1 MRSNAQTPRS
11 FVRPG
16 LMGALALVLA
26 AGHAVGQSA
35 TGPTLEQL
43 RADRTPPRS
52 PVAITGRDFAD
63 MLLPGAIQAADIR
76 LGGAKV
82 WLWNEPGAGD
92 VRRLFIRGDVR
103 AEVGTY
109 SFSAAQA
116 VVWIEHLAD
125 GDATTPPVRQVAIY
139 FDRVADPGA
148 QAGFAQAADRLLVTG
163 IVRGDL
169 AIRLDGIERGRPEG
183 DESGFL
189 REAERRLADHLR
201 VEAGF
206 APAAVPAGS
215 GGGRGPSRPSVDR
228 PFEPGSPYARPG
240 GAEREEPAPPR
251 EPDRQ
256 EPIFA
261 RDGILTFAVGT
272 NRVGAAPG
280 ATPTE
285 ADAEPVV
292 ITPDE
297 PGEDRTV
304 LMTGGVLLQYTQIA
318 RNRTLQINAQRAVV
332 FLEPGPIKDLLQFD
346 AQSIKGVYLEGDVV
360 ASDGTYTLRG
370 PRVYYDL
377 RTNRAT
383 MVDAVF
389 STYDARRGIPIV
401 VRAAEIRQLS
411 ADQWS
416 ASRARLATTSFFDPV
431 FAIGATSV
439 TISQRT
445 EPAPPSATA
454 ALGFSEGTGVPG
466 VAPEEVTRTSVDAR
480 GLTLQAGGVP
490 FFWYPR
496 FKGDLE
502 NFPLRDLRLDSSS
515 GSGMAVRTAW
525 DVFGLT
531 GTTPPEGVK
540 FNFLFDQY
548 FDRGPALGLEGDW
561 KDERSQGRL
570 FTYALP
576 MDFGRDSLASGA
588 KVGRDF
594 EFRGIALAEHQVKFD
609 EFWSLQL
616 EGAAVSDENFVDAFF
631 REIAA
636 DGREITNAAFLRR
649 TEDNVQLSF
658 LAKGEYFDFTP
669 NQYLLQSPGY
679 NTDKL
684 PELRYARLADDIFA
698 GNSPGWLTYSS
709 DTRLSRMQLNFTEPT
724 AAELGFET
732 LRRSQAAFGLN
743 PNQSIGDRL
752 RAQGLHESDVLRF
765 DTRHELA
772 ATIDLSPV
780 KLTPFVVGRFTGYD
794 ETFEEFSGDTQQDQ
808 YRLWYATGVRAS
820 TQITRID
827 NSVESDLFD
836 LHRVRHIIE
845 PNVTAWFAGANL
857 SQNDLPVYDDD
868 VESLATGAAVRAGV
882 TQTWQ
887 TQRGGAG
894 RWRSVDFFTLR
905 TDYVT
910 STDDADRESPIGR
923 FFDYRPEYSLL
934 GDFGVVEA
942 TWQVTDAIALSGGTI
957 YDFDDRQPARTSAGG
972 LFQHSPDFASYAEV
986 RYINALDTTYLDFGV
1001 AYKLTRR
1008 YSVSANATYDTDEQD
1023 FQNVSTTV
1031 RRRVPEAVFGV
1042 SFGYNNITDETNIG
1056 VVFQPQGVDQS
1067 PLDRLRGLG
1076 R

>member
-1 MRSNAQTPRS
+1 MRVHLPSVFSALAG
-11 FVRPG
+11 RPST
-16 LMGALALVLA
+16 ALALALA
-26 AGHAVGQSA
+26 AGTALGQSA
-35 TGPTLEQL
+35 EQL
-43 RADRTPPRS
+43 GAGRAPPRDAL
-52 PVAITGRDFAD
+52 AITGRDFAD
-63 MLLPGAIQAADIR
+63 MPIGGEVQSADVR
-76 LGGAKV
+76 LGASKV
-82 WLWNEPGAGD
+82 WLWNEPGSRD
-92 VRRLFIRGDVR
+92 VRRLFLQGDVR

-116 VVWIEHLAD
+116 VVWIEHLSD
-125 GDATTPPVRQVAIY
+125 GDGTGKPVRQVAIY
-139 FDRVADPGA
+139 FDRVSDPGA

-163 IVRGDL
+163 VVRGDL
-169 AIRLDGIERGRPEG
+169 AVRLDDIVNGRPEG
-183 DESGFL
+183 AGAEFL
-189 REAERRLADHLR
+189 REAERRLADYLR
-201 VEAGF
+201 AEAGF
-206 APAAVPAGS
+206 APSGAAVPAA
-215 GGGRGPSRPSVDR
+215 GPGPARPGIER
-228 PFEPGSPYARPG
+228 PFEPGSPFARRPRTTEQAP
-240 GAEREEPAPPR
+240 AEEVV
-251 EPDRQ
+251 DRQ

-261 RDGILTFAVGT
+261 RDGVLTFAVGT
-272 NRVGAAPG
+272 NRLGAAPG
-280 ATPTE
+280 ATAGPG
-285 ADAEPVV
+285 DAEPIVLM
-292 ITPDE
+292 PDE

-304 LMTGGVLLQYTQIA
+304 LMSGGVLLQYTQVS

-332 FLEPGPIKDLLQFD
+332 FLEPGPVKDLLRFD
-346 AQSIKGVYLEGDVV
+346 AQSVKGVYLEGDVV

-383 MVDAVF
+383 MVEAVF
-389 STYDARRGIPIV
+389 STFDARRGIPIV

-411 ADQWS
+411 ADRWS

-445 EPAPPSATA
+445 EPAPP
-454 ALGFSEGTGVPG
+454 GEGGEG
-466 VAPEEVTRTSVDAR
+466 GERTRTSVDAR
-480 GLTLQAGGVP
+480 GVTLQAGGVP

-496 FKGDLE
+496 FRGDLE
-502 NFPLRDLRLDSSS
+502 NFPLRDLRVDSSS
-515 GSGMAVRTAW
+515 GSGMAIRTAW
-525 DVFGLT
+525 DIFGLT

-540 FNFLFDQY
+540 FNVLYDQY
-548 FDRGPALGLEGDW
+548 FDRGPAFGLEGDW
-561 KDERSQGRL
+561 KDERSGGRL
-570 FTYALP
+570 FAYTLP
-576 MDFGRDSLASGA
+576 IDFGRDSLASGA

-594 EFRGIALAEHQVKFD
+594 EFRGIFMAEHQIRFD
-609 EFWSLQL
+609 EYWSLQL

-631 REIAA
+631 RPIAA
-636 DGREITNAAFLRR
+636 EGREFTNAAFLRR

-658 LAKGEYFDFTP
+658 LAKGEYLDFTP
-669 NQYLLQSPGY
+669 NQYLLQTPGY

-684 PELRYARLADDIFA
+684 PELRYTRLADDILS

-724 AAELGFET
+724 AAELGFQT
-732 LRRSQAAFGLN
+732 LRRSQAAFGIN
-743 PNQSIGDRL
+743 PNQSIGDQL
-752 RAQGLHESDVLRF
+752 RARGLHESDVLRF

-780 KLTPFVVGRFTGYD
+780 KVTPFVVGRFTGYD
-794 ETFEEFSGDTQQDQ
+794 ETFEEFSGDADQDQ
-808 YRLWYATGVRAS
+808 YRVWYATGVRAS

-827 NSVESDLFD
+827 NNVESDLFD

-845 PNVTAWFAGANL
+845 PNVTAWYAGANL

-905 TDYVT
+905 TDYVS
-910 STDDADRESPIGR
+910 STADADRESPIGR

-942 TWQVTDAIALSGGTI
+942 TWQATDAIAITGGTV
-957 YDFDDRQPARTSAGG
+957 YDFDDRQPARSSAG
-972 LFQHSPDFASYAEV
+972 LLVQHNPDLASFAEV
-986 RYINALDTTYLDFGV
+986 RYINALDTTYVDFGA
-1001 AYKLTRR
+1001 AYRLTRR
-1008 YSVSANATYDTDEQD
+1008 YSVSFNATYDTDEQD
-1023 FQNVSTTV
+1023 FQNISATL

-1042 SFGYNNITDETNIG
+1042 SVGYNNITDETNIG
-1056 VVFQPQGVDQS
+1056 FVFQPQGVDQS

>member
-1 MRSNAQTPRS
+1 MRLSSPKLLAPPGC
-11 FVRPG
+11 RPSAV
-16 LMGALALVLA
+16 LALAFA
-26 AGHAVGQSA
+26 AGGVFGQTANQLSA
-35 TGPTLEQL
+35 G
-43 RADRTPPRS
+43 RAPPRDALS
-52 PVAITGRDFAD
+52 ITGRDFAD
-63 MLLPGAIQAADIR
+63 MLVGGQAQAADVR
-76 LGGAKV
+76 LGASKV
-82 WLWNEPGAGD
+82 WLWNEPGSRD
-92 VRRLFIRGDVR
+92 VRRLFLQGDVR

-109 SFSAAQA
+109 TFSAAQA

-125 GDATTPPVRQVAIY
+125 GEANSPPVRQVAIY

-169 AIRLDGIERGRPEG
+169 AVRLDDISNGRPEG
-183 DESGFL
+183 FAAEFL

-206 APAAVPAGS
+206 APSGAALPAA
-215 GGGRGPSRPSVDR
+215 GPGPARPGIDR
-228 PFEPGSPYARPG
+228 PFEPGSPFARRPRA
-240 GAEREEPAPPR
+240 AEQAPDEPVV
-251 EPDRQ
+251 DRQ

-261 RDGILTFAVGT
+261 RDGVITFAVGT
-272 NRVGAAPG
+272 NRLGAAPG
-280 ATPTE
+280 AAAGP

-292 ITPDE
+292 LMPDD
-297 PGEDRTV
+297 PGQDRTA
-304 LMTGGVLLQYTQIA
+304 LLTGGVLMQYTQVS

-332 FLEPGPIKDLLQFD
+332 FLEPGPVKDLLRFD
-346 AQSIKGVYLEGDVV
+346 AQSVKGVYLEGDVV

-411 ADQWS
+411 ADRWS

-445 EPAPPSATA
+445 EPVPLTDD
-454 ALGFSEGTGVPG
+454 GEGG
-466 VAPEEVTRTSVDAR
+466 ERTRTSVDAR
-480 GLTLQAGGVP
+480 GITLQAGGVP

-496 FKGDLE
+496 FRGDLE
-502 NFPLRDLRLDSSS
+502 NFPLRDLRVDSSS
-515 GSGMAVRTAW
+515 GSGMAIRTAW

-540 FNFLFDQY
+540 FNVLYDQY
-548 FDRGPALGLEGDW
+548 FDRGPAFGLEGDW
-561 KDERSQGRL
+561 KDERSGGRL

-576 MDFGRDSLASGA
+576 MDFGRDSLATGA

-594 EFRGIALAEHQVKFD
+594 EFRGIFMAEHQVKFD
-609 EFWSLQL
+609 EYWSLQL

-631 REIAA
+631 RPIASE
-636 DGREITNAAFLRR
+636 GREFTNAAYLRR
-649 TEDNVQLSF
+649 TEDNVQASF
-658 LAKGEYFDFTP
+658 LAKGEYLDFTP

-684 PELRYARLADDIFA
+684 PELRYTRLADDIFA

-724 AAELGFET
+724 AAELGFQT
-732 LRRSQAAFGLN
+732 LRRSQAAFGIN
-743 PNQSIGDRL
+743 PNQSIGDQL
-752 RAQGLHESDVLRF
+752 RARGLHESDVMRF

-772 ATIDLSPV
+772 ATFDLSPV

-794 ETFEEFSGDTQQDQ
+794 ETFEEFSGDGGQDE
-808 YRLWYATGVRAS
+808 YRVWYATGVRAS

-827 NSVESDLFD
+827 NNVESEMFD

-845 PNVTAWFAGANL
+845 PNITAWYAGANL

-868 VESLATGAAVRAGV
+868 VESLATAAAVRAGV

-894 RWRSVDFFTLR
+894 RWRSVDFLTLR
-905 TDYVT
+905 TDYVS
-910 STDDADRESPIGR
+910 STGDADRESPIGR

-942 TWQVTDAIALSGGTI
+942 TWQATDAIALTGGTI
-957 YDFDDRQPARTSAGG
+957 YDFDDRQPARSSAG
-972 LFQHSPDFASYAEV
+972 LLIQHNPDLASYAEV
-986 RYINALDTTYLDFGV
+986 RYINALDTTYVDFGA
-1001 AYKLTRR
+1001 AYRLTRR
-1008 YSVSANATYDTDEQD
+1008 YSVSVNATYDTDEQD
-1023 FQNVSTTV
+1023 FQNISATL

-1056 VVFQPQGVDQS
+1056 FVFQPQGVDQS